1 MTWIY
6 VAWSLLP
13 VLLAI
18 RFAFNE
24 GRSRTSSQGFSLRW
38 FWTDPT
44 LSVRN
49 DPTLWAA
56 LQHSLVLAGLA
67 MLIATPLG
75 TALAIGL
82 QRWRGRGSGVS
93 NVLMLL
99 PLVTPELVFAV
110 GLFLLFTSAFGF
122 IGLGTTAQVIGH
134 VTFSLSWV
142 VLIVRGRLVMI
153 GRDVEEAAAD
163 LGAPQWEVLRRVL
176 LPLLAPAI
184 AAALL
189 STFALSIDDF
199 VVAQYMASGADTTT
213 VPMRIYATARAAP
226 TPALNALATVMLV
239 FSLLALTLGVA
250 GVQALLARSGDV
262 GEHVRGGSGAMSRG
276 QIDLDQL
283 FKRYGDV
290 VAVDGIDLHM
300 PGGEFFT
307 MLGPS
312 GCGKTSTLRLIA
324 GFEKLDSGAIKL
336 DGVDMAHKPPHKR
349 PVNTV
354 FQSYALFPHMTVAEN
369 VAFGLRYQKCGK
381 AETTRRVGE
390 AMEMV
395 QLGALGARRPG
406 QLSGGQQQRVAL
418 ARAIVLEPP
427 VLLLDEPLGA
437 LDARLRVDLQVE
449 LKRIQ
454 ETLGITFVY
463 VTHDQDEAL
472 TMSDRVAV
480 MKRRP
485 RRAVRRAARALRGAG
500 DRVRGQL
507 PRRVEPDPGDGLG
520 RRAAGRRVHA
530 ARERQR
536 PDRRGAGD
544 DPARARAAGAAR
556 RPAARTACRGWSRP
570 SSTWAFTRTC
580 ACGWR
585 RGALV
590 RCDVPND
597 GTPVEHSS
605 GDPVSVHLPADCL
618 RVLEP

>member
-1 MTWIY
+1 
-6 VAWSLLP
+6 
-13 VLLAI
+13 
-18 RFAFNE
+18 
-24 GRSRTSSQGFSLRW
+24 
-38 FWTDPT
+38 
-44 LSVRN
+44 
-49 DPTLWAA
+49 
-56 LQHSLVLAGLA
+56 
-67 MLIATPLG
+67 
-75 TALAIGL
+75 
-82 QRWRGRGSGVS
+82 
-93 NVLMLL
+93 
-99 PLVTPELVFAV
+99 
-110 GLFLLFTSAFGF
+110 
-122 IGLGTTAQVIGH
+122 
-134 VTFSLSWV
+134 
-142 VLIVRGRLVMI
+142 
-153 GRDVEEAAAD
+153 
-163 LGAPQWEVLRRVL
+163 
-176 LPLLAPAI
+176 
-184 AAALL
+184 
-189 STFALSIDDF
+189 
-199 VVAQYMASGADTTT
+199 
-213 VPMRIYATARAAP
+213 
-226 TPALNALATVMLV
+226 
-239 FSLLALTLGVA
+239 
-250 GVQALLARSGDV
+250 
-262 GEHVRGGSGAMSRG
+262 MSRG

-324 GFEKLDSGAIKL
+324 GFEQLDSGAIKL

-369 VAFGLRYQKCGK
+369 VAFGLRYQKVGK
-381 AETTRRVGE
+381 ADAARRVGE

-395 QLGALGARRPG
+395 QLGGLEARRPG

-480 MKRRP
+480 MRNGRVEQCGEP
-485 RRAVRRAARALRGAG
+485 RVLYEEPETAFVANFLGASNLIPAVVSGGALRVGEFALRADVNGQTGDALAMIRPERVRLEPHGAG
-500 DRVRGQL
+500 GENRVPGMVEAVVYLGFHQDVRVRL
-507 PRRVEPDPGDGLG
+507 
-520 RRAAGRRVHA
+520 A
-530 ARERQR
+530 
-536 PDRRGAGD
+536 
-544 DPARARAAGAAR
+544 
-556 RPAARTACRGWSRP
+556 S
-570 SSTWAFTRTC
+570 
-580 ACGWR
+580 
-585 RGALV
+585 GALV

-597 GTPVEHSS
+597 GTPVEHAS